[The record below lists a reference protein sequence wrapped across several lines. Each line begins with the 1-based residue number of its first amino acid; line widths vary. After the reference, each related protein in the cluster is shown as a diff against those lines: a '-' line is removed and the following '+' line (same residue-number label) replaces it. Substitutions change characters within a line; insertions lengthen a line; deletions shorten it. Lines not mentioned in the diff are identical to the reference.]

1 MGAAEQRCTNSAGF
15 FASQIARE
23 MPLHDAAGRARSHA
37 ARALQAAARP
47 AMSADA
53 QAHRRAAVEKF
64 RQKRKQR
71 TFEKKVGAGSAFFL
85 QGTGGAPEAL
95 RWEAV

>member
-1 MGAAEQRCTNSAGF
+1 
-15 FASQIARE
+15 
-23 MPLHDAAGRARSHA
+23 
-37 ARALQAAARP
+37 
-47 AMSADA
+47 MSADA